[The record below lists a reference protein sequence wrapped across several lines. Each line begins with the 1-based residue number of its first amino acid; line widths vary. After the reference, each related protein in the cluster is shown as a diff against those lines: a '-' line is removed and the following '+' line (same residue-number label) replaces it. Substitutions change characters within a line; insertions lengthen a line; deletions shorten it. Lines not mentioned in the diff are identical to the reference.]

1 VRDHGDIG
9 EKGRRLDPER
19 NRAIAAALI
28 EVLAEV
34 GYRGLTM
41 DEVAMAAGVGKAAI
55 YRRWPS
61 KTDLIVSY
69 LDGALTADD
78 VVVPDSGSLRQ
89 DLLSLLTA
97 VFAYLNGPAGCA
109 NRALVSALHEEP
121 ALGEAFRR
129 NPLKRWNGIFLEVL
143 ERAEKRGEIPPGA
156 SASVAAETGRAI
168 LIHRWLITRE
178 PLDDQLVRAVV
189 DEVMLPLLSRA
200 QTLSGASVR
209 HPVEPAVS

>member
-1 VRDHGDIG
+1 MG
-9 EKGRRLDPER
+9 ENGRRLDPER

-69 LDGALTADD
+69 LDGALTSED
-78 VVVPDSGSLRQ
+78 VVVPDSGSLRE
-89 DLLSLLTA
+89 DLLCLLTA
-97 VFAYLNGPAGCA
+97 VSEYLSGPVGSA
-109 NRALVSALHEEP
+109 NRALLSALHEEP
-121 ALGEAFRR
+121 ILGEAFQRS
-129 NPLKRWNGIFLEVL
+129 PLKRWNGIFIEVL
-143 ERAEKRGEIPPGA
+143 ERAEKRGEIPQG
-156 SASVAAETGRAI
+156 SSSSVAAETGRAI
-168 LIHRWLITRE
+168 LVHRWLITRQ
-178 PLDDQLVRAVV
+178 PLDDHLVRAVV

-200 QTLSGASVR
+200 
-209 HPVEPAVS
+209 

>member
-1 VRDHGDIG
+1 MPDRGGIG
-9 EKGRRLDPER
+9 ENGRRLDPER

-41 DEVAMAAGVGKAAI
+41 DEVALAAGVGKAAI

-61 KTDLIVSY
+61 KTELIVSY

-78 VVVPDSGSLRQ
+78 VVVPDSGSLRE
-89 DLLSLLTA
+89 DLLRLLTD
-97 VFAYLNGPAGCA
+97 VSEYLSGPAGFA

-121 ALGEAFRR
+121 VLGEAFQRG
-129 NPLKRWNGIFLEVL
+129 PLKRWTGLFTKVL
-143 ERAEKRGEIPPGA
+143 EHAEQRGEIPQGA
-156 SASVAAETGRAI
+156 SSSVAAETGRAI

-178 PLDDQLVRAVV
+178 PLDEELVRAVV
-189 DEVMLPLLSRA
+189 DEVMLPLLSR
-200 QTLSGASVR
+200 TSL
-209 HPVEPAVS
+209 